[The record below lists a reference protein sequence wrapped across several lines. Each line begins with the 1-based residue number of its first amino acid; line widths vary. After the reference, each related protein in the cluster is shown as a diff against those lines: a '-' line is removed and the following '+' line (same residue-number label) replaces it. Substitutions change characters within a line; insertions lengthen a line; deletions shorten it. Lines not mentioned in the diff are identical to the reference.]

1 MMFAELR
8 ARDTSWAGKT
18 APEVQEIAQ
27 EDGSI
32 LIVPVGS
39 IEQHGNHLPVSTD
52 TILVDAVAHSG
63 AERIADEVPVLV
75 TPTVWHGYSP
85 HHLPFGGTI
94 TIDVNELIDILEAV
108 ADSALENG
116 FDSLLLLNGHGGN
129 MSIIDNAV
137 KTIGQEHLEA
147 TVHGL
152 TYFTLGA
159 RFVDDIRDSE
169 PGGMSH
175 GGEFETSLMMHLRP
189 DLVRE
194 DQVEATHKEAT
205 FDYESTDLM
214 NGGELGTYRS
224 FDEYSDSGAIGAP
237 ELASAEKGKAFLDGL
252 KNEMETLLSQIHE
265 QHE

>member
-1 MMFAELR
+1 MFAELGI
-8 ARDTSWAGKT
+8 RDTAWAGKT
-18 APEVQEIAQ
+18 APEVEEIAQ
-27 EDGSI
+27 KDGSI

-39 IEQHGNHLPVSTD
+39 IEQHGDHLPVSTD
-52 TILVDAVAHSG
+52 TILVDAVAHAG
-63 AERIADEVPVLV
+63 AKRISDGAPVLV

-94 TIDVNELIDILEAV
+94 TLDVVELIEVLEAV
-108 ADSALENG
+108 ADSALDNG

-129 MSIIDNAV
+129 MAIIDNAV
-137 KTIGQEHLEA
+137 KTIGREHPEA

-175 GGEFETSLMMHLRP
+175 GGEFETSLMLYLRP
-189 DLVRE
+189 NLVRT
-194 DQVEATHKEAT
+194 DQMNSTLKEAT

-214 NGGELGTYRS
+214 NGGELGTYRT

-237 ELASAEKGKAFLDGL
+237 ELASAEKGKAIFEELED
-252 KNEMETLLSQIHE
+252 EMKTLLTQLHE
-265 QHE
+265 QHK

>member
-1 MMFAELR
+1 MFVELG
-8 ARDTSWAGKT
+8 ATDTAWAGKT
-18 APEVQEIAQ
+18 APEVQGIAQ

-39 IEQHGNHLPVSTD
+39 IEQHGDHLPVSTD
-52 TILVDAVAHSG
+52 TILVDAVAHAG
-63 AERIADEVPVLV
+63 AKRIADDVPLLV

-94 TIDVNELIDILEAV
+94 TLDVEELIDVLEAV

-116 FDSLLLLNGHGGN
+116 FNSLLLLNGHGGN

-137 KTIGQEHLEA
+137 KTIGREHPEA

-152 TYFTLGA
+152 TYFTLA
-159 RFVDDIRDSE
+159 TRFIDDIRDSE

-189 DLVRE
+189 DLVRA
-194 DQVEATHKEAT
+194 DRMEATHKEAT

-214 NGGELGTYRS
+214 DGGELGTYRT

-237 ELASAEKGKAFLDGL
+237 ELASAEKGEAILEGL
-252 KNEMETLLSQIHE
+252 KDEMEALLTQLHE

>member
-1 MMFAELR
+1 MFAELG

-18 APEVQEIAQ
+18 APEVQENAR

-52 TILVDAVAHSG
+52 TILVDAVAHAG

-94 TIDVNELIDILEAV
+94 TLDVDELIDVLEAV
-108 ADSALENG
+108 ADSALESG

-129 MSIIDNAV
+129 MSIIDTAV
-137 KTIGQEHLEA
+137 KTIGREHPEA

-159 RFVDDIRDSE
+159 RFIDDIRDSE

-175 GGEFETSLMMHLRP
+175 GGEFETSLMLHLRP
-189 DLVRE
+189 NLVRT
-194 DQVEATHKEAT
+194 DRMDATPREAR

-214 NGGELGTYRS
+214 DGGELGTYRT

-237 ELASAEKGKAFLDGL
+237 ELASAEKGEAILNGL
-252 KNEMETLLSQIHE
+252 RDEMETLLTQLHE